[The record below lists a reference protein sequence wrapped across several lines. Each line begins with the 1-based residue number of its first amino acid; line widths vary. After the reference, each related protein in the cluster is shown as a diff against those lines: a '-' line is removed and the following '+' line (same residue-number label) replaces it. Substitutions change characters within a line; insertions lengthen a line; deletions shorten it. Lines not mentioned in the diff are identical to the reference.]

1 MKKLIYIFLL
11 TIFLYSCKSLQKP
24 AIVTSKQEAQ
34 KTGSYTFT
42 AKIGLEKPAKPTK
55 KEQKAIEKEQKAI
68 EKEKNKA
75 AQDSIERSKIKVVVE
90 EETPQDFTP
99 TFEVSDYIKQQI
111 LNVAAES
118 LGSPYRGGGS
128 TPAGFDCSGFVTY
141 TLNQFDISLP
151 RNSAEM
157 AQIGKRILKKDAKP
171 GDLIFFK
178 TNGSY
183 ISHVGIVTENN
194 DGIITFIHS
203 STSSGVVYSST
214 AEGYYSRTFVSVN
227 RILE

>member
-1 MKKLIYIFLL
+1 MKKSIYIFLL

-24 AIVTSKQEAQ
+24 AIVTSKQVAQ

-42 AKIGLEKPAKPTK
+42 EKTGLEKPAKPTK
-55 KEQKAIEKEQKAI
+55 KEIKAIEKAKQ
-68 EKEKNKA
+68 KA
-75 AQDSIERSKIKVVVE
+75 AQDSIEQSKIKVVVE

-141 TLNQFDISLP
+141 TLNQFDIALP

-183 ISHVGIVTENN
+183 ISHVGIVTENS
-194 DGIITFIHS
+194 DGIIKFIHS

-214 AEGYYSRTFVSVN
+214 SESYYARTFVGVN

>member
-1 MKKLIYIFLL
+1 MKKYIYIFLL

-24 AIVTSKQEAQ
+24 AIVTSKQVAQ

-42 AKIGLEKPAKPTK
+42 EKSGLEKPVKPTK
-55 KEQKAIEKEQKAI
+55 KELKAIEKAKQKAI
-68 EKEKNKA
+68 
-75 AQDSIERSKIKVVVE
+75 QDSIELSKIKVVVE

-118 LGSPYRGGGS
+118 LGSPYRGGGT
-128 TPAGFDCSGFVTY
+128 TPAGFDCSGFVKY
-141 TLNQFDISLP
+141 TMDQFDIALP

-157 AQIGKRILKKDAKP
+157 AKTGKRILKKDAKP
-171 GDLIFFK
+171 GDLIFFN
-178 TNGSY
+178 TNGSN
-183 ISHVGIVTENN
+183 ISHVGIVTENT
-194 DGIITFIHS
+194 DGVIKFIHS
-203 STSSGVVYSST
+203 STTRGVVYSST
-214 AEGYYSRTFVSVN
+214 SDGYYARTFVCVN

>member
-24 AIVTSKQEAQ
+24 AIVTSKQVAQ

-42 AKIGLEKPAKPTK
+42 EKTGLEKPVKPTK
-55 KEQKAIEKEQKAI
+55 KELKAIEKAKQIAL
-68 EKEKNKA
+68 
-75 AQDSIERSKIKVVVE
+75 QDSIEQSKIKVVIE
-90 EETPQDFTP
+90 EDTPQDFTP

-118 LGSPYRGGGS
+118 LGSPYRGGGT
-128 TPAGFDCSGFVTY
+128 TPAGFDCSGFVKY
-141 TLNQFDISLP
+141 TMDQFGIALP

-157 AQIGKRILKKDAKP
+157 AKTGKRILKKDAKP
-171 GDLIFFK
+171 GDLIFFN
-178 TNGSY
+178 TNGSN
-183 ISHVGIVTENN
+183 ISHVGIVTENT
-194 DGIITFIHS
+194 DGVIKFIHS
-203 STSSGVVYSST
+203 STTRGVVYSST
-214 AEGYYSRTFVSVN
+214 SDGYYARTFVCVN

>member
-11 TIFLYSCKSLQKP
+11 TIFLYNCKSLQKP
-24 AIVTSKQEAQ
+24 AIVTSKQVAQ

-42 AKIGLEKPAKPTK
+42 EKTGLEKPAKPTK
-55 KEQKAIEKEQKAI
+55 KELKAIEKAKH
-68 EKEKNKA
+68 KA
-75 AQDSIERSKIKVVVE
+75 AQDSIEQSKIKVVVE

-141 TLNQFDISLP
+141 TLNQFDITLP

-183 ISHVGIVTENN
+183 ISHVGIVTENS
-194 DGIITFIHS
+194 DGIIKFIHS

-214 AEGYYSRTFVSVN
+214 SESYYARTFVGVN

>member
-11 TIFLYSCKSLQKP
+11 TIFLYNCKSLQKP
-24 AIVTSKQEAQ
+24 AIVTSKQVAQ

-42 AKIGLEKPAKPTK
+42 EKTGLEKPVKPTK
-55 KEQKAIEKEQKAI
+55 KELKAIEKAKQIAL
-68 EKEKNKA
+68 
-75 AQDSIERSKIKVVVE
+75 QDSIEQSKIKVVVE

-118 LGSPYRGGGS
+118 LGSPYRGGGT
-128 TPAGFDCSGFVTY
+128 TPAGFDCSGFVKY
-141 TLNQFDISLP
+141 TMDQFDIALP

-157 AQIGKRILKKDAKP
+157 AKTGKRILKKDAKP
-171 GDLIFFK
+171 GDLIFFN
-178 TNGSY
+178 TNGSN
-183 ISHVGIVTENN
+183 ISHVGIVTENL
-194 DGIITFIHS
+194 DGEIKFIHS
-203 STSSGVVYSST
+203 STTRGVVYSST
-214 AEGYYSRTFVSVN
+214 SDGYYARTFVCVN

>member
-24 AIVTSKQEAQ
+24 AIVTSKQVAQ

-42 AKIGLEKPAKPTK
+42 EKTGLEKPVKPTK
-55 KEQKAIEKEQKAI
+55 KELKAIEKAKQIAL
-68 EKEKNKA
+68 
-75 AQDSIERSKIKVVVE
+75 QDSIEQSKIKVVIE
-90 EETPQDFTP
+90 EDTPQDFTP

-118 LGSPYRGGGS
+118 LGSPYRGGGT
-128 TPAGFDCSGFVTY
+128 TPAGFDCSGFVKY
-141 TLNQFDISLP
+141 TMDQFDIALP

-157 AQIGKRILKKDAKP
+157 AKTGKRILKKDAKP
-171 GDLIFFK
+171 GDLIFFN
-178 TNGSY
+178 TNGSN
-183 ISHVGIVTENN
+183 ISHVGIVTENT
-194 DGIITFIHS
+194 DGVIKFIHS
-203 STSSGVVYSST
+203 STTRGVVYSST
-214 AEGYYSRTFVSVN
+214 SDGYYARTFVCVN

>member
-24 AIVTSKQEAQ
+24 AIVTSKQVAQ

-42 AKIGLEKPAKPTK
+42 EKTGLEKLVKPTK
-55 KEQKAIEKEQKAI
+55 KELKAIEKAKQIAL
-68 EKEKNKA
+68 
-75 AQDSIERSKIKVVVE
+75 QDSIEQSKIKVVIE
-90 EETPQDFTP
+90 EDTPQDFTP

-118 LGSPYRGGGS
+118 LGSPYRGGGT
-128 TPAGFDCSGFVTY
+128 TPAGFDCSGFVKY
-141 TLNQFDISLP
+141 TMDQFDIALP

-157 AQIGKRILKKDAKP
+157 AKTGKRILKKDAKP
-171 GDLIFFK
+171 GDLIFFN
-178 TNGSY
+178 TNGSN
-183 ISHVGIVTENN
+183 ISHVGIVTENT
-194 DGIITFIHS
+194 DGVIKFIHS
-203 STSSGVVYSST
+203 STTRGVVYSST
-214 AEGYYSRTFVSVN
+214 SDGYYARTFVCVN

>member
-1 MKKLIYIFLL
+1 MKNVFYIFLL
-11 TIFLYSCKSLQKP
+11 TIFLFSCKSLQKP
-24 AIVTSKQEAQ
+24 IIVTSKQEAQ

-42 AKIGLEKPAKPTK
+42 AKTGLERPAKPTK
-55 KEQKAIEKEQKAI
+55 KEQKAIEKVKQKAT
-68 EKEKNKA
+68 
-75 AQDSIERSKIKVVVE
+75 QDSIEQSKIKVVIE

-111 LNVAAES
+111 LNVASES

-141 TLNQFDISLP
+141 TLNQFDITLP

-157 AQIGKRILKKDAKP
+157 AQIGKRILKKDAKA

-183 ISHVGIVTENN
+183 ISHVGIVTENK

-203 STSSGVVYSST
+203 STSNGVVYSST
-214 AEGYYSRTFVSVN
+214 AEGYYSRTFVGIN

>member
-1 MKKLIYIFLL
+1 MKKYIYIFLL

-24 AIVTSKQEAQ
+24 AIVTSKQVAQ
-34 KTGSYTFT
+34 KTGSYSFT
-42 AKIGLEKPAKPTK
+42 EKTGLEKPAKPTK
-55 KEQKAIEKEQKAI
+55 KELKALEKAKYKAIH
-68 EKEKNKA
+68 
-75 AQDSIERSKIKVVVE
+75 DSIEQSKIKVVVE

-157 AQIGKRILKKDAKP
+157 AQIGKRILKKDAKA

-183 ISHVGIVTENN
+183 ISHVGIVTENSN
-194 DGIITFIHS
+194 GVIKFIHS

-214 AEGYYSRTFVSVN
+214 SESYYARTFVGVN

>member
-1 MKKLIYIFLL
+1 MKKSIYIFLL

-24 AIVTSKQEAQ
+24 AIVTSKQVAQ

-42 AKIGLEKPAKPTK
+42 EKTGLEKPAKPTK
-55 KEQKAIEKEQKAI
+55 KELKAIEKAKH
-68 EKEKNKA
+68 KA
-75 AQDSIERSKIKVVVE
+75 AQDSIEQSKIKVVVE

-141 TLNQFDISLP
+141 TLNQFDITLP

-157 AQIGKRILKKDAKP
+157 AQIGKRILKKDAKA

-183 ISHVGIVTENN
+183 ISHVGIVTENS
-194 DGIITFIHS
+194 DGIIKFIHS

-214 AEGYYSRTFVSVN
+214 SESYYARTFAGVN

>member
-1 MKKLIYIFLL
+1 MKKSIYIFLL

-24 AIVTSKQEAQ
+24 AIVTSKQVAQ

-42 AKIGLEKPAKPTK
+42 EKTGLEKPAKPTK
-55 KEQKAIEKEQKAI
+55 KELKAIEKAKH
-68 EKEKNKA
+68 KA
-75 AQDSIERSKIKVVVE
+75 AQDSIEQSKIKVVVE

-141 TLNQFDISLP
+141 TLNQFDITLP

-183 ISHVGIVTENN
+183 ISHVGIVTENS
-194 DGIITFIHS
+194 DGIIKFIHS

-214 AEGYYSRTFVSVN
+214 SESYYARTFVGVN

>member
-24 AIVTSKQEAQ
+24 AIVTSKQVAQ

-42 AKIGLEKPAKPTK
+42 EKTGLEKPVKPTK
-55 KEQKAIEKEQKAI
+55 KELKAIEKAKQIAL
-68 EKEKNKA
+68 
-75 AQDSIERSKIKVVVE
+75 QDSIEQSKIKVVIE
-90 EETPQDFTP
+90 EDTPQDFTP

-118 LGSPYRGGGS
+118 LGSPYRGGGT
-128 TPAGFDCSGFVTY
+128 TPSGFDCSGFVKY
-141 TLNQFDISLP
+141 TMDQFDIALP

-157 AQIGKRILKKDAKP
+157 AKTGKRILKKDAKP
-171 GDLIFFK
+171 GDLIFFN
-178 TNGSY
+178 TNGSN
-183 ISHVGIVTENN
+183 ISHVGIVTENS
-194 DGIITFIHS
+194 DGVIKFIHS
-203 STSSGVVYSST
+203 STTRGVVYSST
-214 AEGYYSRTFVSVN
+214 SDGYYARTFVCVN

>member
-1 MKKLIYIFLL
+1 MKKSIYIFLL

-24 AIVTSKQEAQ
+24 AIVTSKQVAQ

-42 AKIGLEKPAKPTK
+42 EKTGLEKPAKPTK
-55 KEQKAIEKEQKAI
+55 KELKAIEKAKH
-68 EKEKNKA
+68 KA
-75 AQDSIERSKIKVVVE
+75 AQDSIEQSKIKVVVE

-141 TLNQFDISLP
+141 TLNQFDITLP

-183 ISHVGIVTENN
+183 ISHVGIVTENS
-194 DGIITFIHS
+194 DGIIKFIHS

-214 AEGYYSRTFVSVN
+214 SESYYARTFAGVN

>member
-24 AIVTSKQEAQ
+24 AIVTSKQVAQ

-42 AKIGLEKPAKPTK
+42 EKTGLEKPVKPTK
-55 KEQKAIEKEQKAI
+55 KELKAIEKAKQIAL
-68 EKEKNKA
+68 
-75 AQDSIERSKIKVVVE
+75 QDSIEQSKIKVVIE
-90 EETPQDFTP
+90 EDTPQDFTP

-118 LGSPYRGGGS
+118 LGSPYRGGGT
-128 TPAGFDCSGFVTY
+128 TPAGFDCSGFVKY
-141 TLNQFDISLP
+141 TMDQFDIALP

-157 AQIGKRILKKDAKP
+157 AKTGKRILKKDAKP
-171 GDLIFFK
+171 GDLIFFN
-178 TNGSY
+178 TNGSN
-183 ISHVGIVTENN
+183 ISHVGIVTENS
-194 DGIITFIHS
+194 DGVIKFIHS
-203 STSSGVVYSST
+203 STTRGVVYSST
-214 AEGYYSRTFVSVN
+214 SDGYYARTFVCVN

>member
-1 MKKLIYIFLL
+1 MKKSIYIFLL

-24 AIVTSKQEAQ
+24 AIVTSKQVAQ

-42 AKIGLEKPAKPTK
+42 EKTGLEKPAKPTK
-55 KEQKAIEKEQKAI
+55 KEIKAIEKAKQ
-68 EKEKNKA
+68 KA
-75 AQDSIERSKIKVVVE
+75 AQDSIEQSKIKVVVE

-141 TLNQFDISLP
+141 TLNQFDITLP

-183 ISHVGIVTENN
+183 ISHVGIVTENT
-194 DGIITFIHS
+194 DGIIKFIHS

-214 AEGYYSRTFVSVN
+214 SESYYARTFVGVN

>member
-24 AIVTSKQEAQ
+24 AIVTSKQVAQ

-42 AKIGLEKPAKPTK
+42 EKTGLEKPVKPTK
-55 KEQKAIEKEQKAI
+55 KELKAIEKAKQIAL
-68 EKEKNKA
+68 
-75 AQDSIERSKIKVVVE
+75 QDSIEQSKIKVVIE
-90 EETPQDFTP
+90 EDTPQDFTP

-118 LGSPYRGGGS
+118 LGSPYRGGGT
-128 TPAGFDCSGFVTY
+128 TPAGFDCSGFVKY
-141 TLNQFDISLP
+141 TMDQFDIALP

-157 AQIGKRILKKDAKP
+157 AKTGKRILKKDAKP
-171 GDLIFFK
+171 GDLIFFN
-178 TNGSY
+178 TNGSN
-183 ISHVGIVTENN
+183 ISHVGIVTENT
-194 DGIITFIHS
+194 DGVFKFIHS
-203 STSSGVVYSST
+203 SPTRGVVYSST
-214 AEGYYSRTFVSVN
+214 SDGYYARTFVCVN